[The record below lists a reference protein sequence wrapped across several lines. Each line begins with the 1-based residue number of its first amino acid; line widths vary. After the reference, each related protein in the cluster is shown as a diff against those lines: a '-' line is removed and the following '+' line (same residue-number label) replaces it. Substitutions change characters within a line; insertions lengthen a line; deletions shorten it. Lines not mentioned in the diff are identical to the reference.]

1 MVATL
6 STPKS
11 RKTSSEMTPLLSEH
25 SKLLFFFGRKI
36 ITVAYPHFAFS
47 TKAIEYELNKR
58 WKFVIKDSEA
68 QKDIFALFTEEMMK
82 ALDGR
87 PDLQKALIPDFA
99 VGCRRLTPAPGF
111 LKAL

>member
-25 SKLLFFFGRKI
+25 SKLLFWPKNN
-36 ITVAYPHFAFS
+36 TVAYPHFPFS